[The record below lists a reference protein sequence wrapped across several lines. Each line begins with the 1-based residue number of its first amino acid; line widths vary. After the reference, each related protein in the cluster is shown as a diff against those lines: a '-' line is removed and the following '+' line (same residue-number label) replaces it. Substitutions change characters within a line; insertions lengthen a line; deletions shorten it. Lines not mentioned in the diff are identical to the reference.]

1 MTEPDAD
8 STPAAQPSRASA
20 VTPGA
25 LLRYRVMAFVTGALL
40 LVVFFGL
47 LRYVGVFERTEAVEE
62 GFGILA
68 QVHGFVY
75 IVYLVTV
82 LQLWLQAR
90 WGYGRL
96 ATLFLGGIVPLLS
109 FFVEHRVTREVR
121 SAQEVQA

>member
-1 MTEPDAD
+1 
-8 STPAAQPSRASA
+8 
-20 VTPGA
+20 V
-25 LLRYRVMAFVTGALL
+25 RYRVMAIITGSLL
-40 LVVFFGL
+40 ILVFLGM
-47 LRYVGVFERTEAVEE
+47 LRYVGVFEASESVESAL
-62 GFGILA
+62 GILA

-121 SAQEVQA
+121 AAQEG